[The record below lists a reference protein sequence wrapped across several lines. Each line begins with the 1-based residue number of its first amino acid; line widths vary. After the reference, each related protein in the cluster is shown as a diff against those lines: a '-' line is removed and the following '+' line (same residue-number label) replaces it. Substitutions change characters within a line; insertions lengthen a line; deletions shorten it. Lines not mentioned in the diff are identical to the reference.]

1 MLYWTK
7 ILDAINSQVKKQKK
21 GEDKKRGEE
30 MRRITLENRKE
41 SMREDKKEITRE
53 EKNVKRKNKKRKNKG
68 GYLFLKIVLVI
79 IVIFE

>member
-30 MRRITLENRKE
+30 MRRITLEDRKE

-68 GYLFLKIVLVI
+68 GDLFLKIILAI